1 MQKFILSFFVLC
13 CTIAM
18 AFAQQTIQCGTTPRL
33 HSVSSYTE
41 LAGGGYDF
49 TEQLSWTAT
58 SPINTYRLV
67 VRDST
72 PTSTQPIVTTATV
85 QGAAKYNIGTRPFNS
100 VRTVTIA
107 AFQSVNEVCAEQ
119 GKTVSK
125 IANAGIITVV
135 VDRVAP
141 NNNGTCKDGY
151 TYAGNSAALIA
162 QMDAALLKYRNS
174 TNPYGKVYLTLNGVN
189 YKNDSFAAYD
199 ANKATQTSGFGYPA
213 CVKITIKVVY

>member
-49 TEQLSWTAT
+49 TEQLSWTAA

-72 PTSTQPIVTTATV
+72 PTSTQPVVTTTTV
-85 QGAAKYNIGTRPFNS
+85 QGAAQYNIGTRPFNS

-107 AFQSVNEVCAEQ
+107 AFQSASELCAEQ

-151 TYAGNSAALIA
+151 TYVSNSAALIS
-162 QMDAALLKYRNS
+162 QIDLALLKYRT
-174 TNPYGKVYLTLNGVN
+174 TNPDAKVYLTPNGVN
-189 YKNDSFAAYD
+189 YKNDNFAAYD
-199 ANKATQTSGFGYPA
+199 ANKAVQTSGFGYPA